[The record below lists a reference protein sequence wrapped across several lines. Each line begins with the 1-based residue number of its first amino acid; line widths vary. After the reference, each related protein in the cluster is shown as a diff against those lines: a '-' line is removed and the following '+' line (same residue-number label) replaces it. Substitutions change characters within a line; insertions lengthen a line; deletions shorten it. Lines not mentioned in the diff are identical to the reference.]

1 MDMDMIAGITISGG
15 TIMADMVTA
24 MLGIRTAMMGIGTV
38 MMNMRTDMIGMGTA
52 MVNIGT
58 AMVNIGTAMVN
69 IGTAMKAERIS
80 PEKIDLTK
88 NRGDMVH
95 KITNGVPETIP
106 ANFELDGEI
115 LQRVKDLN
123 GEGFK
128 KYKVLNMP

>member
-15 TIMADMVTA
+15 TIMVDMVTA

-38 MMNMRTDMIGMGTA
+38 MMNMRTDMIGM
-52 MVNIGT
+52 
-58 AMVNIGTAMVN
+58 GTAMVN